1 MDNLA
6 FDWFLIIRI
15 FVCFGFV
22 VLLGYFFTKGLSLF
36 LKQEEEPIMGKD
48 VDKVVNYMKDQNLK
62 SCKVSMDKREIEISS
77 DKTNVVRRSN
87 RHSHVNHFT
96 EEKRHR
102 NASDLVDPLITVSA
116 INNIILD
123 TDNGSDRS
131 SGMCSSS
138 DTPSNNYNDSG
149 SDNSSS
155 CD

>member
-15 FVCFGFV
+15 FVYFGFV

-36 LKQEEEPIMGKD
+36 LKQEEEPITGKD
-48 VDKVVNYMKDQNLK
+48 VDKVVNYMKDKNLK

-87 RHSHVNHFT
+87 RHSHVHHFT

-102 NASDLVDPLITVSA
+102 NASDLVDPLITAST

-123 TDNGSDRS
+123 ADNGSDRS
-131 SGMCSSS
+131 SGMCSS
-138 DTPSNNYNDSG
+138 DTSSNNYNDGG

>member
-15 FVCFGFV
+15 FVYFGFV

-48 VDKVVNYMKDQNLK
+48 VDKVVNYMKNQNLK
-62 SCKVSMDKREIEISS
+62 SCKVSMDKKEIEISS

-87 RHSHVNHFT
+87 KHSHVHQFT

-102 NASDLVDPLITVSA
+102 NASDLVDPLITAST

-123 TDNGSDRS
+123 VDNGSDRT
-131 SGMCSSS
+131 SGMCSS